1 MTLIILAQFDATL
14 VLQVIERWQQKIRT
28 FYITVFDLNR
38 QNVVVWCYE
47 NARNT
52 FTQKI
57 VFKLFVRL

>member
-1 MTLIILAQFDATL
+1 MTLIILAQLFDATL

-38 QNVVVWCYE
+38 QNVVVWCYD

-52 FTQKI
+52 FTQTNC
-57 VFKLFVRL
+57 F

>member
-52 FTQKI
+52 F
-57 VFKLFVRL
+57 